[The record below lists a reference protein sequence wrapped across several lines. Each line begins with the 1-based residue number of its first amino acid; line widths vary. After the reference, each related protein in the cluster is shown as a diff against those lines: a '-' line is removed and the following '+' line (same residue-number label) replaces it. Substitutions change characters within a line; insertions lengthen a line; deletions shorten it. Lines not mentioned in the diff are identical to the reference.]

1 MEPIKFEEHIREKL
15 QEREISPSLKSWE
28 KLEKHLEK
36 TKPNKK
42 TNKSLWLAIAAGF
55 VGILIVTSF
64 VFKEDVFSPQS
75 SPQIVEETIPDD
87 GNTPIENNDSVVI
100 NNKQDP
106 KDEIIETPK
115 EKAIKTIPSKKEDAI
130 AVNTKKGNSS
140 KEIDPLKKAVSNEEV
155 IETKVAMDISSED
168 VFINSKVEEVVAQ
181 VQALQESDNAVSAEE
196 INSLLLKAQG
206 EIHSQEI
213 INNKKVD
220 ATALLNMVESEL
232 ETSFRDKVFEALGDG
247 YEKVKTAVVER
258 NN

>member
-28 KLEKHLEK
+28 KLEKHIEK
-36 TKPNKK
+36 SEPNKK

-64 VFKEDVFSPQS
+64 VFKEDVFLPQS

-87 GNTPIENNDSVVI
+87 GNTPIENNESVVV
-100 NNKQDP
+100 NDKQDA
-106 KDEIIETPK
+106 KEVTSEIPIEK
-115 EKAIKTIPSKKEDAI
+115 VIKTIPSKKEDAI
-130 AVNTKKGNSS
+130 AVNNKKKSS
-140 KEIDPLKKAVSNEEV
+140 STENNNLKEAVSVEEI
-155 IETKVAMDISSED
+155 IETNVGLENTSED

-181 VQALQESDNAVSAEE
+181 VQALQESKNAVSVEE

-206 EIHSQEI
+206 EIHSREI

-232 ETSFRDKVFEALGDG
+232 ETNFRDKVFEALGDG
-247 YEKVKTAVVER
+247 YEKVRTAVVER